1 MRLLIFNRVTQRSVN
16 AVLRIQ
22 DVNPGVLIPSPMT
35 IASFLSSHAIS
46 QVGDEEGP
54 SQAGPVPAPPS
65 SELLQGAW
73 MTSF

>member
-16 AVLRIQ
+16 AMLGIQ
-22 DVNPGVLIPSPMT
+22 DVNPGVPIPSPRT

-46 QVGDEEGP
+46 QIGNEEGP
-54 SQAGPVPAPPS
+54 SQSGPVPAPS
-65 SELLQGAW
+65 SAELLQGAW